1 MTFDELERI
10 YLEQIEPE
18 VDEAAYWA
26 SLGTGFSTSKHE
38 EDAWEEIEMDNALM
52 ERGL

>member
-1 MTFDELERI
+1 MDKCNDEPRF
-10 YLEQIEPE
+10 PE
-18 VDEAAYWA
+18 WSDCFNVGLDD
-26 SLGTGFSTSKHE
+26 